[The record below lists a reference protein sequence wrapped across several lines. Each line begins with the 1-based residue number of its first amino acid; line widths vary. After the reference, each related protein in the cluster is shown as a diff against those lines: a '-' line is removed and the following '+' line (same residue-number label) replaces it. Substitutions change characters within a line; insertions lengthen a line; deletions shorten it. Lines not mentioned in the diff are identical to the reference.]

1 METSNIQRH
10 HIKKPVHEGKC
21 IALSIYIK
29 KKKKSHINL
38 TFYFKKLGKAQTKPK
53 TRSKE
58 IKTSA

>member
-1 METSNIQRH
+1 MNGNSNIQRH

-29 KKKKSHINL
+29 KKKSQINL

-58 IKTSA
+58 IKTRA

>member
-29 KKKKSHINL
+29 KKKSHINL
-38 TFYFKKLGKAQTKPK
+38 TFYFKELGKAQTKPK

-58 IKTSA
+58 IKTRA